1 MYQIELNWTAGLK
14 SYQMNK
20 VQVIAEHYFRVQA
33 YIQISSISQAYN
45 FEKIVCEHHGYC
57 LLNSGAIIWRGY
69 LYLKRLWS

>member
-45 FEKIVCEHHGYC
+45 FEKMSVNTTVIVF
-57 LLNSGAIIWRGY
+57 
-69 LYLKRLWS
+69 

>member
-14 SYQMNK
+14 SYKMNK

-45 FEKIVCEHHGYC
+45 FEKIVCEQDTMVI
-57 LLNSGAIIWRGY
+57 LF
-69 LYLKRLWS
+69 